1 MPLLINNAVSS
12 MNASFGTTG
21 ISGSVRVVGYKS
33 VNYSEGTVDV
43 TEMGNIRD
51 AMRDGTGVFS
61 SVPTW
66 KNDLGADLAVMIFDS
81 SHASVTCGRG
91 YILDTTSGNS
101 ALASS
106 VTGDGC
112 ISAFEN
118 LTHEVGHNL
127 GGRHDS
133 SVDSATT
140 PYAYSHGYSDT
151 NSPEFRTIMGGL
163 GTCSLSGCN
172 RLNRWSNPSQN
183 YSVGR
188 PLGVSNDSDMKQSLD
203 NLLPVV
209 SDYDNT
215 TATTPGAPTA
225 VTVDRLLCYGANEV
239 TATPSGTG
247 TAGWYEIEVSTASNY
262 SGATLIYRG
271 GDEGWIIDVPGTRYV
286 RMRACNASGCSSYT
300 NGNQTATYT
309 GSCI

>member
-1 MPLLINNAVSS
+1 MEGDPNSSFAISVRGNSMYGRLISDRGVYVLQSRGGRAFVTVPDTASMPHQCFEDGRDQPSSSPALAPKRSLPTTKALGGTGNVDILALYSTAVEGRYDVPLLINNAISS

-21 ISGSVRVVGYKS
+21 VSGSVRVVGYKS
-33 VNYSEGTVDV
+33 VSYSEGTVDV
-43 TEMGNIRD
+43 TEMGNIRV

-61 SVPTW
+61 SVPIW

-81 SHASVTCGRG
+81 SHASGTCGRG
-91 YILDTTSGNS
+91 FILDSTSGDS
-101 ALASS
+101 TLAYS

-118 LTHEVGHNL
+118 FSHEVGHNL

-133 SVDSATT
+133 SVDTATT
-140 PYAYSHGYSDT
+140 PYAYSHGFSDT

-188 PLGVSNDSDMKQSLD
+188 PLGVSNDSDMKQSLGK
-203 NLLPVV
+203 V
-209 SDYDNT
+209 
-215 TATTPGAPTA
+215 
-225 VTVDRLLCYGANEV
+225 
-239 TATPSGTG
+239 
-247 TAGWYEIEVSTASNY
+247 
-262 SGATLIYRG
+262 
-271 GDEGWIIDVPGTRYV
+271 
-286 RMRACNASGCSSYT
+286 
-300 NGNQTATYT
+300 
-309 GSCI
+309 